1 MVTFYASIPGDLV
14 RLMIEA
20 CWIQHAGETP
30 WAQQIAQ
37 ALRERDIHVKF
48 VTKIR
53 ATHEEYLKNGFES
66 YFISQIYGSREY
78 FSEEDLAKLD
88 QKYGPPLIK
97 AIIDSDVHLTLLFG
111 KDENKKKQIVA
122 HAYKFWEQLLEE
134 HPTDYFIVRE
144 TATFATR
151 TAYNIARTR
160 GKPLLMRADLG
171 PDDSHFVMCD
181 VGEEHCWQ
189 ELLQAIEGSPEPITD
204 AQKEPVL
211 SFVEERTKLNPGPA
225 NIRGIVSLGAF
236 PSRWTKSW
244 LSEKLLKISDDPI
257 SIAAKRLERRFMV
270 HRTLWNITRRL
281 FPYHQPANE
290 PYVYFPIY
298 FEDEALT
305 LANYR
310 YWAKNTLSLVKEI
323 AASLPEGYYL
333 YVKEHPGVPGE
344 ISVSRLRAL
353 QKIPKVKVIDPLI
366 QGQSLTKGC
375 DAIIV
380 LQGTAGWEAFLNR
393 KPVIVLSADT
403 FYSYSRLVYKVK
415 DICKLSEILW
425 EALSEGEAIYKR
437 MENEWLWFIHCVL
450 SSLSLG
456 TFYTYEPPY
465 FTPVN
470 LENSK
475 RIADG
480 IAEKMKRMLNTS

>member
-1 MVTFYASIPGDLV
+1 
-14 RLMIEA
+14 MIEV
-20 CWIQHAGETP
+20 CWIQHGGEAP
-30 WAQQIAQ
+30 WVQQIAQ
-37 ALRERDIHVKF
+37 ALREHDIHVKF
-48 VTKIR
+48 VATLR
-53 ATHEEYLKNGFES
+53 ATHEEYLENGFES
-66 YFISQIYGSREY
+66 YFISQIFGDAEY
-78 FSEEDLAKLD
+78 FSAEDLAKLD
-88 QKYGPPLIK
+88 RKYGPPLIK
-97 AIIDSDVHLTLLFG
+97 AIVDSDVHLTLLFG
-111 KDENKKKQIVA
+111 KNEDRKKQIIA
-122 HAYKFWEQLLEE
+122 RAYKFWEQFLEE

-144 TATFATR
+144 TATFVTR

-160 GKPLLMRADLG
+160 GKPLLMRPDLA

-189 ELLQAIEGSPEPITD
+189 ELLQAIEGGYKPLTD
-204 AQKEPVL
+204 AQRKQALELVAARMK
-211 SFVEERTKLNPGPA
+211 SNEGPA
-225 NIRGIVSLGAF
+225 RLRKIVPPKLF
-236 PSRWTKSW
+236 PRKYLTSW
-244 LSEKLLKISDDPI
+244 LAERSFRLSEDPI
-257 SIAAKRLERRFMV
+257 AIAEKRLERKFMV
-270 HRTLWNITRRL
+270 HRSLWNITRRL
-281 FPYHQPANE
+281 FPYAQPTNE
-290 PYVYFPIY
+290 PYVYFPLF

-310 YWAKNTLSLVKEI
+310 YWAKNMLSLVKEI

-353 QKIPKVKVIDPLI
+353 QRIPKVKVIDPI
-366 QGQSLTKGC
+366 VQGQALIKGC
-375 DAIIV
+375 QAIIV

-393 KPVIVLSADT
+393 KPVIVLSAAT

-415 DICKLSEILW
+415 DICKLSEILCK
-425 EALSEGEAIYKR
+425 ALTEGDAIYKR
-437 MENEWLWFIHCVL
+437 MEGEWLWFIHCVL
-450 SSLSLG
+450 SSLASG
-456 TFYTYEPPY
+456 TFYRYEPPY